1 MVASR
6 HEGPVVKIATVEAI
20 PLTAPLPRVM
30 RTAQDVKTD
39 VSLVLVRIETDDG
52 VVGWGEVLGRWTPRS
67 YASIVSDL
75 LAPRL
80 IGRDPFDAEA
90 LWDDMNHSLSGRG
103 GGMLVESIAGVDI
116 ALWDVMARS
125 LGQPIHRLLAG
136 VGRRSVRAYAS
147 SIMVD
152 DVAETRA
159 AAEGLAS
166 TRFRAVKLKV
176 GGGLRRDL
184 ERVAIVRSILGPD
197 IDLLVDANWSYSVD
211 EALEFARRAA
221 EHDVGWLEE
230 PLPPHDREGYVR
242 LGRESAIPIAAGES
256 EYTAVG
262 IRDLIASRSLAF
274 AQPDVSRAGG
284 ITETRRIAT
293 LAHAFDVRFA
303 PHVGFSGVVCLAATI
318 QLAAA
323 MPNFHVL
330 EAMTIPNPLREE
342 LATMP
347 IGTADGLTDTGE
359 IPVPDGPGLGIEL
372 DPDAIQ
378 RYRIA

>member
-1 MVASR
+1 MTGSSAGARS
-6 HEGPVVKIATVEAI
+6 
-20 PLTAPLPRVM
+20 
-30 RTAQDVKTD
+30 
-39 VSLVLVRIETDDG
+39 S
-52 VVGWGEVLGRWTPRS
+52 GRWTPRS

-80 IGRDPFDAEA
+80 IGRDPFDTEA

-136 VGRRSVRAYAS
+136 VGRRSLRAYAS

-159 AAEGLAS
+159 AAEGLAT
-166 TRFRAVKLKV
+166 TRFRGVKLKV
-176 GGGLRRDL
+176 GGDLRHDL
-184 ERVAIVRSILGPD
+184 ERVAIVRSILGPE
-197 IDLLVDANWSYSVD
+197 IELLVDANWSYSVN
-211 EALEFARRAA
+211 EALEFARRAS

-242 LGRESAIPIAAGES
+242 LGMESAVPIAAGES

-323 MPNFHVL
+323 MPNFHTL

-342 LATMP
+342 LATVP
-347 IGTADGLTDTGE
+347 IATADGLTDSGE
-359 IPVPDGPGLGIEL
+359 VPVPDGPGLGIEL
-372 DPDAIQ
+372 DPDAIE

>member
-1 MVASR
+1 MTRGHSL
-6 HEGPVVKIATVEAI
+6 KIAKVEAI
-20 PLTAPLPRVM
+20 PLTAPLPYVM
-30 RTAQDVKTD
+30 RTAQDVKSD
-39 VSLVLVRIETDDG
+39 VSLVLVRIETTDG
-52 VVGWGEVLGRWTPRS
+52 IVGWGEVLGRWTPRS

-80 IGRDPFDAEA
+80 IDRDPFDTEA
-90 LWDDMNHSLSGRG
+90 LWADMNGSLSGRG

-125 LGQPIHRLLAG
+125 LDVPIHRLLAG
-136 VGRRSVRAYAS
+136 VGRRSLRAYAS
-147 SIMVD
+147 SIMVE

-159 AAEGLAS
+159 AAERFIE
-166 TRFRAVKLKV
+166 TRFRSVKLKV
-176 GGGLRRDL
+176 GGDLVRDL
-184 ERVAIVRSILGPD
+184 ERVAIVRSVIGPD
-197 IDLLVDANWSYSVD
+197 IELLVDANWAYSVND
-211 EALEFARRAA
+211 ALEFGRRAA

-230 PLPPHDREGYVR
+230 PIPPHDREGYVR
-242 LGRESAIPIAAGES
+242 LGMESAVPIAAGES

-274 AQPDVSRAGG
+274 AQPDVARAGG
-284 ITETRRIAT
+284 ITETRRIAA

-323 MPNFHVL
+323 APNFHVL

-342 LATMP
+342 LSTSP
-347 IGTADGLTDTGE
+347 IGTAGQLTATGE
-359 IPVPDGPGLGIEL
+359 VPVPDGPGLGIEL
-372 DPDAIQ
+372 DLAAIE

>member
-1 MVASR
+1 VR
-6 HEGPVVKIATVEAI
+6 ITVVEAI

-39 VSLVLVRIETDDG
+39 VSLVLVRIETSDG
-52 VVGWGEVLGRWTPRS
+52 IVGWGEVLGRWTPRS

-90 LWDDMNHSLSGRG
+90 LWASMNGSLSGRG
-103 GGMLVESIAGVDI
+103 GGMLVEAIAGVDI

-125 LGQPIHRLLAG
+125 LDVPIHRMLAG
-136 VGRRSVRAYAS
+136 VGRASLRAYAS

-159 AAEGLAS
+159 AAERFTA
-166 TRFRAVKLKV
+166 TRFRSLKLKV
-176 GGGLRRDL
+176 GGDPKRDL
-184 ERVAIVRSILGPD
+184 ERVSMVRSIIGPD
-197 IDLLVDANWSYSVD
+197 VELLVDANWAYSVAD
-211 EALEFARRAA
+211 AIEFGRRAA
-221 EHDVGWLEE
+221 EHDIGWLEE
-230 PLPPHDREGYVR
+230 PLPPHDREGYARV
-242 LGRESAIPIAAGES
+242 AKACPIPIAAGES

-262 IRDLIASRSLAF
+262 MRDLIAGRSLAF

-284 ITETRRIAT
+284 ITETRRIAA
-293 LAHAFDVRFA
+293 LADAFDVRFA

-323 MPNFHVL
+323 VTNFHVL
-330 EAMTIPNPLREE
+330 EAMTIPNPLREALSTTP
-342 LATMP
+342 LAT
-347 IGTADGLTDTGE
+347 AEQLTDAGE
-359 IPVPDGPGLGIEL
+359 VPVPQGPGLGIDL
-372 DPDAIQ
+372 DPAAIE